1 MAARQLHL
9 LRCNLPENQQQ
20 RKRRIYRRQLDPLG
34 TYTDSE
40 LRSRYRFGREAI
52 QYIVGLIADDTAP
65 QTNRN
70 RAVPVVMQALI
81 TLRFLASGSF
91 LQVVGDTFQGFDK
104 STVSRVVCRVT
115 KALTAKLGDF
125 IKFPSTRGERDEI
138 KQGLFRV
145 GGFPCAIG
153 FIDGTDV
160 RIKAP
165 LENEPDFVNRKGF
178 HSINVQ
184 AICDQ
189 VCVAL
194 IICIAKVTFRLTQA
208 LLYLLSHM
216 YLRYYFFPNMSRET
230 EEFRCE
236 TVRLFCHVR
245 RNVRVIGL
253 NKACDQ
259 SFDSKI
265 YACTQFTMKRTERID

>member
-9 LRCNLPENQQQ
+9 LRCNLPDNQHR
-20 RKRRIYRRQLDPLG
+20 RKRRIYRRQLDPFE
-34 TYTDSE
+34 TYTDAE
-40 LRSRYRFGREAI
+40 LRSRYRFGREAL
-52 QYIVGLIADDTAP
+52 QYIVGLVADDIAP

-70 RAVPVVMQALI
+70 RAVPAIMQVLI

-91 LQVVGDTFQGFDK
+91 LQVIGDTFQGFDK
-104 STVSRVVCRVT
+104 STVSRIVRRVT

-125 IKFPSTRGERDEI
+125 IKFPCTRAERDEI

-153 FIDGTDV
+153 CIDGTHV

-165 LENEPDFVNRKGF
+165 HENEPDFVNRKGF

-184 AICDQ
+184 AICDHRGKQ

-194 IICIAKVTFRLTQA
+194 IICIAKGNIPFNP
-208 LLYLLSHM
+208 S
-216 YLRYYFFPNMSRET
+216 
-230 EEFRCE
+230 
-236 TVRLFCHVR
+236 
-245 RNVRVIGL
+245 
-253 NKACDQ
+253 
-259 SFDSKI
+259 
-265 YACTQFTMKRTERID
+265 FTMLTISCVFQVLICPKYEYESRRISL